1 MSLLPICGK
10 IFERLIYNS
19 LFEFFIANELI
30 SSNQSGFK
38 PGDSCINQ
46 LLSITHKIYKSF
58 DDGYEVRG
66 VFLDISKAFDKV
78 WHNGLI
84 YKLKQNGVSGN
95 LLNLIIDLLDARKQ
109 RVALDGQ
116 YSSWA
121 SVKAGVPQNSILG
134 PLFLLIFINDL
145 SDNLLSNPKLFADDT
160 SLLSVVRDITL
171 SAKNLNDDLKKI
183 NKWALQWKM
192 NFNPDPNKQAHEG
205 FFSRKLNEPN
215 HPSLNFNNTVFI
227 Q

>member
-1 MSLLPICGK
+1 MSLHPICGT
-10 IFERLIYNS
+10 IFKRLIYNS
-19 LFEFFIANELI
+19 LLEFFIANELI

-46 LLSITHKIYKSF
+46 LLSITHEIYKSF

-95 LLNLIIDLLDARKQ
+95 LLNLIIDFLDARKQ
-109 RVALDGQ
+109 RVILNGQ
-116 YSSWA
+116 YFSWA
-121 SVKAGVPQNSILG
+121 SVKAGVTQRSILG

-145 SDNLLSNPKLFADDT
+145 SGNLVSNPKLFADDT
-160 SLLSVVRDITL
+160 SLFSVVQDITL
-171 SAKNLNDDLKKI
+171 SAKNLNDDLKKV
-183 NKWALQWKM
+183 NKWAFQ
-192 NFNPDPNKQAHEG
+192 
-205 FFSRKLNEPN
+205 
-215 HPSLNFNNTVFI
+215 
-227 Q
+227 